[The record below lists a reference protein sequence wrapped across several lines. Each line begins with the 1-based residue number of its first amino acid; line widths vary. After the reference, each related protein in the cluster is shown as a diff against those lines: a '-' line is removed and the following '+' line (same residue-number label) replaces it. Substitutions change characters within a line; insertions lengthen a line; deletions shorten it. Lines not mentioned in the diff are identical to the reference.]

1 MIYAGGLK
9 FLLLSAILYGRGTL
23 LFFAAKRER
32 KEAVFKTVEAAMFSA
47 LGIAAFAGVYALA
60 VGAISI

>member
-1 MIYAGGLK
+1 MIYASGLK

-47 LGIAAFAGVYALA
+47 LGIAAFAGVCALA